1 MENTNNDTYVYFGF
15 INKSNNCGL
24 ATSEEICNYKKTKHP
39 NIKFVDLTDSNNFI
53 KTLSNFT
60 DNLNNNDKCKNLH
73 IYLDV
78 HGKESGFLS
87 INRGKNKKAI
97 FKKHIKKMISKLQP
111 ENVKFTNYI
120 CHGGMR
126 DLHPLFKELAQDK
139 GINVIVSTPDRRHI
153 MQPHFEN
160 GKFVANT
167 CIASQKLSNDNAGK
181 RYYFYNKDRI
191 KKCERLLEEK
201 EKQQESLAKQEK
213 CKEKIGANKICN
225 YQITK
230 SKEQINKIKEQ
241 IGYKT
246 GNNA

>member
-15 INKSNNCGL
+15 INKSNSCGL

-78 HGKESGFLS
+78 HGKENGFLS
-87 INRGKNKKAI
+87 IDIGGNKKVAL
-97 FKKHIKKMISKLQP
+97 KEHIKKMIDKLQP

-120 CHGGMR
+120 CHGGMC

-139 GINVIVSTPDRRHI
+139 GINVIVSTPDRKHI

-181 RYYFYNKDRI
+181 RYYFYDKNRAHCDFHHN
-191 KKCERLLEEK
+191 
-201 EKQQESLAKQEK
+201 QEK
-213 CKEKIGANKICN
+213 NKKNINENKVCN
-225 YQITK
+225 CQITK